1 LSECDAMRDAPPTH
15 ASSTV
20 PPPLTTRTHEQTFVW
35 PCTPFMFTWPKA
47 LCYVLG
53 RTIVAMHSIVCPSKC
68 RTVPSLELV
77 VASACAPTPPHRPRA
92 PHPPACITVFGLTN
106 TLSFSRLLRA
116 LPLPSYGEGEGGNGA
131 GAAAVNAASSDGRTS
146 PGKAGVAAHSA
157 TIDDPSLFVSRPM
170 EETSVDQSD
179 ITHSTHSAHLDLT
192 KW

>member
-1 LSECDAMRDAPPTH
+1 MRCETPHPPTLRRPSHLPSPH
-15 ASSTV
+15 ARTNRPLSGLVHSSCLLGQKCCAMCLGGQ
-20 PPPLTTRTHEQTFVW
+20 PW
-35 PCTPFMFTWPKA
+35 PCTASFVHPNVG
-47 LCYVLG
+47 LCQ
-53 RTIVAMHSIVCPSKC
+53 
-68 RTVPSLELV
+68 SLELV

-92 PHPPACITVFGLTN
+92 PHPPACITVFRLTN